1 MMKPIPTET
10 RLLGLTPR
18 QYALLME
25 QAKLDAQRL
34 RREAMRDFADAI
46 GARLLRTV
54 AALQHG
60 LRQLA
65 HTRVAEA

>member
-1 MMKPIPTET
+1 MNPMPTET
-10 RLLGLTPR
+10 LLLGLTPR
-18 QYALLME
+18 QYTALMA
-25 QAKLDAQRL
+25 QARLDAQRL
-34 RREAMRDFADAI
+34 RREAMREATDAF
-46 GARLLRTV
+46 GDRLLRAV